1 MKAKLDITDELNLI
15 KKDLVKVLLDSNDL
29 EKYNAIKLVIE
40 FIQENRDSLDFEE
53 LLQALRI
60 TYYKINIRLT
70 DKLNYVVYN
79 EVFESEEFISPRTA
93 LYDFIDKIADSLF

>member
-15 KKDLVKVLLDSNDL
+15 ESDLIKAIMYGNDL

-40 FIQENRDSLDFEE
+40 FLQENRDSLDFEE

-60 TYYKINIRLT
+60 TYYHLNIRMN
-70 DKLNYVVYN
+70 DKLEYIAYN
-79 EVFESEEFISPRTA
+79 DVFESMSSKEPRTA